1 MHWSCFRNSVK
12 GLQPDARVW
21 TLVING
27 LCREGLL
34 DEAYK
39 AFRLMKE
46 DGRPPDNCSY
56 NVFIRGFPI
65 TCFSF
70 VWLLVT
76 CLGTSI

>member
-12 GLQPDARVW
+12 GLQPDSRVW

-56 NVFIRGFPI
+56 NVFIRARISPAQGSKGSA
-65 TCFSF
+65 TYQ
-70 VWLLVT
+70 
-76 CLGTSI
+76 